1 MEGILSNRWFI
12 LIQLII
18 VGGQILIIFLGG
30 KAFSVQPLNQASQWA
45 VSVLLGALAVPLAVI
60 IRLIPDQF
68 ITKLILYMWP
78 RTKSPELGVPGESR
92 QYGWNTVLEEIRD
105 YPVFMKKVR
114 GGRLRHII
122 QKHRQDLLQ
131 SRSSSHPYPST
142 LSTAAEDTAAEDTAA
157 NDHIVAGHLAS
168 PPASERTP
176 LIHGSRT
183 SQNQSQI

>member
-12 LIQLII
+12 LIQLLI

-30 KAFSVQPLNQASQWA
+30 KAFSVQPLDQASQWA

-68 ITKLILYMWP
+68 ITKLILYMGP

-122 QKHRQDLLQ
+122 HNIAKICSSPAAAHIHTLLRCPRRLETRRPMTT
-131 SRSSSHPYPST
+131 SWLGIWHLHLH
-142 LSTAAEDTAAEDTAA
+142 LS
-157 NDHIVAGHLAS
+157 GHL
-168 PPASERTP
+168 
-176 LIHGSRT
+176 
-183 SQNQSQI
+183 

>member
-12 LIQLII
+12 FIQLII
-18 VGGQILIIFLGG
+18 VGGQVLIIFLGG

-78 RTKSPELGVPGESR
+78 GTKSPELGVPGESR
-92 QYGWNTVLEEIRD
+92 QDGWNAVLEEIRD
-105 YPVFMKKVR
+105 HPVFMKKVR

-131 SRSSSHPYPST
+131 SCGSSHPYSST
-142 LSTAAEDTAAEDTAA
+142 LPTVA
-157 NDHIVAGHLAS
+157 NDQIVAEHLAS

-176 LIHGSRT
+176 LIHGLRT
-183 SQNQSQI
+183 SQNQAQV